1 MTFEVPR
8 GVYDRFMGRYTLE
21 LAPQLVDAAAI
32 ARGMRVLDV
41 GCGPGGLT
49 EVLAAQVGDQRL
61 VAAIDPS
68 APFVLACRAVVPD
81 ADVRQGVAEDL
92 PWPADLFD
100 AALSSLVVGF
110 MRDPERGMAEM
121 ARVTAS
127 GGTVTACFWDVPRH
141 GMLALAERAIS
152 TVRPDLEP
160 HPPMVGMARDDIP
173 NLMTAAGLTVEASG
187 ELEVR
192 VDYAD
197 FGDFWEPVSR
207 APGPIGEALAQLSEQ
222 EQVEVERVARAA
234 LPVGP
239 FELPAYAWYAV
250 GRV

>member
-8 GVYDRFMGRYTLE
+8 GIYDRFMGRYTAE

-49 EVLAAQVGDQRL
+49 EVLAAQVGEGRL

-68 APFVLACRAVVPD
+68 APFVLACRAAVPD

-92 PWPADLFD
+92 PWPAELFD

-121 ARVTAS
+121 ARVTAA

-141 GMLALAERAIS
+141 GMLSMAQRAIT
-152 TVRPDLEP
+152 TVRPDLDP
-160 HPPMVGMARDDIP
+160 HPPMVGVAREDIP
-173 NLMTAAGLTVEASG
+173 NLMRAVGLTVEDEG

-197 FGDFWEPVSR
+197 FQDLWEPLSR
-207 APGPIGEALAQLSEQ
+207 APGPIGEALGQLSDA
-222 EQVEVERVARAA
+222 EQVEVERVIRAE

-239 FELPAYAWYAV
+239 FELSAFAWYAV